1 MRRRR
6 RSVAWAAMSS
16 ILRRALRVAGRA
28 AGDAARQYLS
38 RRTDDPSRGQPR
50 RPRRDAGPRGTSS
63 PHASAGDQQVEAAS
77 RETVEY
83 DVARLGLPEL
93 DYAPRH
99 DDQPDPGEVVWTW
112 VPYDD
117 DPGRGKDRPALVLA
131 REGAGLVVAQMTSKD
146 HDRDAADEAR
156 HGRRWIDVGSGDW
169 DSRGRESEVRL
180 DRLLLVEPMAV
191 RRNGGSLDRDRFEEV
206 AAALRAHH
214 R

>member
-1 MRRRR
+1 
-6 RSVAWAAMSS
+6 MSS
-16 ILRRALRVAGRA
+16 IFRRALRVAGRA
-28 AGDAARQYLS
+28 AEGAARQYL
-38 RRTDDPSRGQPR
+38 RRRADDPSRGQQR

-63 PHASAGDQQVEAAS
+63 PRDSRGEQQVEASS

-83 DVARLGLPEL
+83 DVARLGLPDL
-93 DYAPRH
+93 IYTPHH

-117 DPGRGKDRPALVLA
+117 DPRQGKDRPVLVLA

-156 HGRRWIDVGSGDW
+156 HGRYWIDVGSGAW

-191 RRNGGSLDRDRFEEV
+191 RRNGGALDRARFDEV
-206 AAALRAHH
+206 AAALRTHH
-214 R
+214 A

>member
-1 MRRRR
+1 M
-6 RSVAWAAMSS
+6 AALATLTIMSS
-16 ILRRALRVAGRA
+16 ILRRALRLAGRA
-28 AGDAARQYLS
+28 VTDTARTRLRGRS
-38 RRTDDPSRGQPR
+38 EGPSGGQPR

-63 PHASAGDQQVEAAS
+63 PRASSGDQQVEAGS

-93 DYAPRH
+93 DYTPRH

-117 DPGRGKDRPALVLA
+117 DPRQGKDRPVLVLA

-156 HGRRWIDVGSGDW
+156 YGRHWVDVGSGGW

-191 RRNGGSLDRDRFEEV
+191 RRNGGALDRRRFDEV

-214 R
+214 G